1 MSRVWK
7 LLFSEREQ
15 SKKKQEEEKGDRHHH
30 FWVYSKSKHV
40 YDRISG
46 SRRDLSTLQAL
57 FLSSLSF
64 VRSLCWADRGL
75 SPSQNDILNPFLLSK
90 IFVCR
95 WTAFQSFESFFTVL
109 LQQKLSAWRVTFSA
123 YRCRPTAL
131 VKCLCCSFWPSLL
144 QSVRSSQHFPF
155 ALLSGYHAHEVSMHR
170 RTLLSEQTGG
180 RSIIHDNLMIMS
192 NFYWQ

>member
-75 SPSQNDILNPFLLSK
+75 SPSQKRHSK
-90 IFVCR
+90 
-95 WTAFQSFESFFTVL
+95 SFFVVKNICLPLNRFSIFREFFHCFAATKTICMAGNLFGLSLSTNCSRQMSML
-109 LQQKLSAWRVTFSA
+109 LLLAFFA
-123 YRCRPTAL
+123 AI
-131 VKCLCCSFWPSLL
+131 CSFISTLSFRASFWLPCAWSVHAQTHTSLRTNRW
-144 QSVRSSQHFPF
+144 SVNYP
-155 ALLSGYHAHEVSMHR
+155 
-170 RTLLSEQTGG
+170 
-180 RSIIHDNLMIMS
+180 
-192 NFYWQ
+192 W